1 MQILTI
7 DDADFP
13 HLLGAWK
20 DAAVVG
26 QYNKNN
32 KVQFVRATSQF
43 VLVAP
48 AEDPSKIAIKP
59 ARGLTEATELAL
71 RILKREKERGNAV
84 EIQPGYSQITE

>member
-20 DAAVVG
+20 DAALVG
-26 QYNKNN
+26 TYSKNN
-32 KVQFVRATSQF
+32 KVQIVRATNQF

-48 AEDPSKIAIKP
+48 AEDPNKIAIKP
-59 ARGLTEATELAL
+59 ARGIGEATELAL
-71 RILKREKERGNAV
+71 RILKREKERGNSV
-84 EIQPGYSQITE
+84 EIDPSYS

>member
-20 DAAVVG
+20 DAALVG
-26 QYNKNN
+26 TYSRNN
-32 KVQFVRATSQF
+32 KVQFVRATNQF

-59 ARGLTEATELAL
+59 ARGINEATEIAL
-71 RILKREKERGNAV
+71 RILKREKDRGNSVDIAL
-84 EIQPGYSQITE
+84 EYSPQQE